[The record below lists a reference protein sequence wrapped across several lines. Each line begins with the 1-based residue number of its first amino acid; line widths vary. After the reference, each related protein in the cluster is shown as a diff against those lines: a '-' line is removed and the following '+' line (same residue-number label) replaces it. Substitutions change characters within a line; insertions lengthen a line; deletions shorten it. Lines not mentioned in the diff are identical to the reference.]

1 MPPSGEA
8 KKALRASLRTFRRDL
23 ASSLPH
29 AAVHAAAKAPLGRL
43 PVSGICAGYHPVGGE
58 LDPGPLMAR
67 LAGVGARLALP
78 AVVTR
83 DAPLQFRPWSPGQL
97 LVPDELGLPA
107 PAADVGPCRPDLVI
121 VPLLAFDRCGG
132 RLGQGGGYYDRTLA
146 RLKETGPVF
155 VLGLAYSGQEVDCV
169 PTEDTDQ
176 RLDAVLTERGFIGMD
191 EG

>member
-1 MPPSGEA
+1 MPSSGEA
-8 KKALRASLRTFRRDL
+8 KRALRASLRRRRAEL
-23 ASSLPH
+23 ARSLPG
-29 AAVHAAAKAPLGRL
+29 AALDAAAEAPLGRL
-43 PVSGICAGYHPVGGE
+43 PASGVCAGYSPQGGE

-67 LAGVGARLALP
+67 LAGAGARLALP
-78 AVVTR
+78 AVVMR
-83 DAPLQFRPWSPGQL
+83 NAPLQFRPWSPGQIL
-97 LVPDELGLPA
+97 TVDELGLPA
-107 PAADVGPCRPDLVI
+107 PAADVGSCRPDLVI
-121 VPLLAFDRCGG
+121 VPLLAFDRRGG